1 MVKKVVKMTNIEFE
15 NKLDVLNFTKRDFVA
30 VVGMPYQT
38 LMNWKQ
44 KNAVPYWV
52 EPFLNFYEKSRKFD
66 EILEMLERFK
76 NS

>member
-1 MVKKVVKMTNIEFE
+1 MTNIEFE
-15 NKLDVLNFTKRDFVA
+15 NKLDVLNFTKKDFVA

-52 EPFLNFYEKSRKFD
+52 EPFLKSYEKSRKFD

-76 NS
+76 TS